1 MYGIDSSRIFVLLSL
16 VIGTEEEI
24 AGLDSDLG
32 GERIPSLPSLGSPS
46 LFLGNSRDFAGVVPK
61 TLARGAAWRG
71 ARLRGM
77 LQAPFII
84 AVAE

>member
-1 MYGIDSSRIFVLLSL
+1 MYGIDSSWIFALLSL

-32 GERIPSLPSLGSPS
+32 GEGKPSISWEPS

-61 TLARGAAWRG
+61 TLARDAAICMEGGTASWHAAGPIYHRC
-71 ARLRGM
+71 R
-77 LQAPFII
+77 
-84 AVAE
+84 

>member
-1 MYGIDSSRIFVLLSL
+1 MGIDSSWIFALLSL

-32 GERIPSLPSLGSPS
+32 GEWIPSPSISWEPS

-61 TLARGAAWRG
+61 TLARDAAWRG

>member
-1 MYGIDSSRIFVLLSL
+1 MYGIDSSWIFALLSL

-32 GERIPSLPSLGSPS
+32 GEGKPSISWEHS

-61 TLARGAAWRG
+61 TLARDAAWRG

-77 LQAPFII
+77 PQAPFII